1 MRIIQL
7 FSPRYSQHALL
18 TIKHHGIWAQLGIP
32 SNHKYIKVFTS
43 EKKMQVSR
51 GSQGTKQRMII
62 SHLLLHKLKL
72 CYITQKTK
80 I

>member
-1 MRIIQL
+1 MAFGPNWGFPPITNTL
-7 FSPRYSQHALL
+7 KFSLQ
-18 TIKHHGIWAQLGIP
+18 K
-32 SNHKYIKVFTS
+32 
-43 EKKMQVSR
+43 KKMQVSR